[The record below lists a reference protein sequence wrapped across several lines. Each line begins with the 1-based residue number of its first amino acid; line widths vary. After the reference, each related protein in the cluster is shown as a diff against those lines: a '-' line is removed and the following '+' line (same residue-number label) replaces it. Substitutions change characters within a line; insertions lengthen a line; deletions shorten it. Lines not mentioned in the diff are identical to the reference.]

1 MSRQRR
7 TLIWVAVAVAILF
20 LVLRAVIVFRRYG
33 RVQRAWSSIHSGQT
47 SQDVL
52 QLLGMPNYYA
62 GKCGVI
68 HVAAKGCSL
77 EYVYSHPFAPL
88 IPEYDIV
95 SFTADDR
102 VKSAEVR
109 SSP

>member
-1 MSRQRR
+1 
-7 TLIWVAVAVAILF
+7 
-20 LVLRAVIVFRRYG
+20 
-33 RVQRAWSSIHSGQT
+33 
-47 SQDVL
+47 
-52 QLLGMPNYYA
+52 MPNYHA

-68 HVAAKGCSL
+68 HAATADCSL

-102 VKSAEVR
+102 VKSAEVW